1 MGTEGH
7 GDLDRL
13 LGVVLLLL
21 LLLLLGH
28 VELLVVVVAAAVSDL
43 RIRTFENS
51 FVDDDEF
58 HTRSINTVSQSLLA
72 VGCSF
77 FFFFSSFVLSSHL
90 FACSWFALWYLS
102 WGSKTAAAAA
112 VVVRVGTVV
121 VVAPVGRDGVVKMR
135 PEREL

>member
-13 LGVVLLLL
+13 LGVVLLLLL

-51 FVDDDEF
+51 IVDDDEF

-77 FFFFSSFVLSSHL
+77 FFFFFSSFVLSSHL
-90 FACSWFALWYLS
+90 FACSWFAL
-102 WGSKTAAAAA
+102 
-112 VVVRVGTVV
+112 
-121 VVAPVGRDGVVKMR
+121 
-135 PEREL
+135 